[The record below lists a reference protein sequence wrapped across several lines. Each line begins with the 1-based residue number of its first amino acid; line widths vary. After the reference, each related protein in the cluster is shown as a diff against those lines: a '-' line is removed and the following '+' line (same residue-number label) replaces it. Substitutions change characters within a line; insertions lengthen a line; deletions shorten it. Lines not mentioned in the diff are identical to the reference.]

1 MQFIQENQPSEMTA
15 RTGLAHQGQ
24 SRFKWHKNC
33 EIAMPLDK
41 PCSFWV
47 AGKIINAKKGDIVFI
62 NSRSVHSFIIEEDE
76 TPIAL
81 VIFDIKTILTPSV
94 KFKPL
99 KTHILSE
106 EIDAI
111 SGLREK
117 LNTLYEYASEERR
130 AEKTADNPQM
140 QAYIAAFYLLLM
152 RHFPADDET
161 SEQKQLT
168 EFYGMVDYINSHFN
182 EKINIKIIAQ
192 NLFMSREKASL
203 LFRKYS
209 NMKLSEYIDKL
220 RITNANKL
228 LSEGR
233 SVTDAALES
242 GFQSIR
248 TFNNTYKN
256 VMGISPSE
264 YIKTNKNSI

>member
-1 MQFIQENQPSEMTA
+1 MQFIQENQTNEMIA
-15 RTGLAHQGQ
+15 RTGLARRGQ

-33 EIAMPLDK
+33 EIAMPLDN

-47 AGKIINAKKGDIVFI
+47 AGETIHAKKGDIVFI
-62 NSRSVHSFIIEEDE
+62 NSRSVHSFIIDQDE

-81 VIFDIKTILTPSV
+81 IIFDIKTIINPSV
-94 KFKPL
+94 KFTPL
-99 KTHILSE
+99 KKHITAE

-117 LNTLYEYASEERR
+117 INTLYEYASEERS

-161 SEQKQLT
+161 PEQKQLT
-168 EFYGMVDYINSHFN
+168 EFYRMIDYINSHFN

-192 NLFMSREKASL
+192 SLYMSREKASL
-203 LFRKYS
+203 LFLKYS

-220 RITNANKL
+220 RITNVNKL
-228 LSEGR
+228 LSEGCNI
-233 SVTDAALES
+233 TDAALES

-256 VMGISPSE
+256 VMGINPSE
-264 YIKTNKNSI
+264 YIKTNKII